1 MICFACRLVDEERVQ
16 GKDAVANNEIINDL
30 RAALDVERS
39 NALELEG
46 RLEQEQKQFRKAKSE
61 LQNVSQQLN
70 VQQTLTANLQQKID
84 QLMVS

>member
-1 MICFACRLVDEERVQ
+1 MQ
-16 GKDAVANNEIINDL
+16 GEDTAASNEVINDL

-46 RLEQEQKQFRKAKSE
+46 RLEQGQEQFRAAKSE

-70 VQQTLTANLQQKID
+70 VQRALTADLQQKMD
-84 QLMVS
+84 QLMVC